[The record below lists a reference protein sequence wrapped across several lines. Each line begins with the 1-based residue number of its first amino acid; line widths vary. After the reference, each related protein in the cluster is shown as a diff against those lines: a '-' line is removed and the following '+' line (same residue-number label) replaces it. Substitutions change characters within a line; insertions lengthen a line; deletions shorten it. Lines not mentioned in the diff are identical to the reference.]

1 MATFSKHLTV
11 YNVLLTGNYRPTQIW
26 NRETGLEQ
34 TIHKTILNKI

>member
-11 YNVLLTGNYRPTQIW
+11 YNVLLTRNYRPTRIR